1 MKKTK
6 ENNLK
11 KLKLLITIMPHNKR
25 SLFMN
30 IIEQYDCNYHLS
42 FQGMGVATNEI
53 KDMLGLKDT
62 HRDVLFSIIREDK
75 VKDCLLEIEDK
86 VGLYKSGGIVK
97 KHVML
102 IGLMIGVALSLVL
115 SIIRI
120 IYHFDIMY
128 YLVPGFLI
136 CLLLSFFVPKVYVAI
151 AFDSGGVA
159 AGAMTS
165 SFMLPLAIGVCVVL
179 QGESQVLTDAFGI
192 VAMVA
197 LTPIMVIELIGLI
210 AIIRDKLIM
219 KKQVSNMILEEDEV
233 IIKF

>member
-62 HRDVLFSIIREDK
+62 HRDVLFSIIHEDK

-86 VGLYKSGGIVK
+86 VGLYKSGGIAFSVPFE
-97 KHVML
+97 
-102 IGLMIGVALSLVL
+102 
-115 SIIRI
+115 SIIGI
-120 IYHFDIMY
+120 NN
-128 YLVPGFLI
+128 YLFLAN
-136 CLLLSFFVPKVYVAI
+136 L
-151 AFDSGGVA
+151 GGK
-159 AGAMTS
+159 GN
-165 SFMLPLAIGVCVVL
+165 G
-179 QGESQVLTDAFGI
+179 
-192 VAMVA
+192 
-197 LTPIMVIELIGLI
+197 
-210 AIIRDKLIM
+210 
-219 KKQVSNMILEEDEV
+219 N
-233 IIKF
+233 